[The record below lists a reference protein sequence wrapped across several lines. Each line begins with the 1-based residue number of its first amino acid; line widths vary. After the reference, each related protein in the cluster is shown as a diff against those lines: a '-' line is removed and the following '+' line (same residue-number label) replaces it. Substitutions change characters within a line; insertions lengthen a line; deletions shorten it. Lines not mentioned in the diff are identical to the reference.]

1 MDTCFTAIPDLQ
13 RFAIRFYLCYDTLCR
28 KTQIGRGFIVIFKKK
43 SLWVILLTLVLLATA
58 CAAPAEEGQAVEEP
72 ALEQGEAVAMVNG
85 EPIYE
90 GPFQRMT
97 DRMLIVYEQQ
107 GLTFEGEEGEEMLQ
121 QIQEQTLQQMIQQTV
136 LVQEASNLAL
146 EVPDE
151 AVNAELDQIRSQ
163 FDTDDAYQEALQQN
177 LFTENELKETLRME
191 MTIEALLAHDTPEIK
206 VSEEELVA
214 GYNAYEI
221 QYQAQLESIEASGEE
236 ISEEEMAMMALPS
249 FEEIKEDLRAQMIQ
263 EREQELQMAMIN
275 DLMEKSEIEIMI

>member
-1 MDTCFTAIPDLQ
+1 M
-13 RFAIRFYLCYDTLCR
+13 
-28 KTQIGRGFIVIFKKK
+28 VFKKR
-43 SLWVILLTLVLLATA
+43 SLWVILLVLTLFAAA
-58 CAAPAEEGQAVEEP
+58 CSAPADEGQTVEEP
-72 ALEQGEAVAMVNG
+72 AVEQGEAVAMVNG

-107 GLTFEGEEGEEMLQ
+107 GLSFEGEEGEVMLQ
-121 QIQEQTLQQMIQQTV
+121 QIQDQTLQQMIQQIV
-136 LVQEASNLAL
+136 LVQEANSLEL

-163 FDTDDAYQEALQQN
+163 FETDDDYQEALQQN
-177 LFTENELKETLRME
+177 LFTESELRDTLRME
-191 MTIEALLAHDTPEIK
+191 MTIEVLLAHEMPEIT
-206 VSEEELVA
+206 VSEEELIA

-236 ISEEEMAMMALPS
+236 ISEEEMAMMALPP

-263 EREQELQMAMIN
+263 EKEQEFQMAMIDN
-275 DLMEKSEIEIMI
+275 LMDNSDIEIMI

>member
-1 MDTCFTAIPDLQ
+1 
-13 RFAIRFYLCYDTLCR
+13 
-28 KTQIGRGFIVIFKKK
+28 VIFKKK
-43 SLWVILLTLVLLATA
+43 SLWVILLVLTLLTVA
-58 CAAPAEEGQAVEEP
+58 CSAPADEGQTVEEP
-72 ALEQGEAVAMVNG
+72 AVEQGEAVAMVNG

-97 DRMLIVYEQQ
+97 DRMSIVYEQQ
-107 GLTFEGEEGEEMLQ
+107 GLSLEGEEGEVMIQ

-136 LVQEASNLAL
+136 LVQEAKSLEL

-163 FDTDDAYQEALQQN
+163 FETEDAYQEALQQN
-177 LFTENELKETLRME
+177 LFTESELRDTLRME
-191 MTIEALLAHDTPEIK
+191 MTIEALLAHEIPEIT
-206 VSEEELVA
+206 VTEEELIA

-236 ISEEEMAMMALPS
+236 ISEEEMAMMALPP

-263 EREQELQMAMIN
+263 EKEQEFQMAMID
-275 DLMEKSEIEIMI
+275 DLMDKSDIEIMI